1 MSVCVLY
8 RNPNHWTDW
17 DEIWHGG
24 GPQGW
29 KVLGGGLTWYPHP
42 PGTGC
47 INGVRGA
54 SGASAILAKTLL
66 NKSCRAPPK
75 CEGRSPFWTPHLD
88 LEGPRPHVLL
98 EPSLTLKGS
107 S

>member
-29 KVLGGGLTWYPHP
+29 KVLGGGVDLVPPPPWYGVHKWG
-42 PGTGC
+42 PGCLWSLSHFGKNFIEQKLQGT
-47 INGVRGA
+47 
-54 SGASAILAKTLL
+54 
-66 NKSCRAPPK
+66 PK
-75 CEGRSPFWTPHLD
+75 M
-88 LEGPRPHVLL
+88 
-98 EPSLTLKGS
+98 
-107 S
+107 

>member
-8 RNPNHWTDW
+8 RSPNHWTDW

-29 KVLGGGLTWYPHP
+29 KVLGGGGLTWYPHP

-54 SGASAILAKTLL
+54 SEASAILAKT
-66 NKSCRAPPK
+66 
-75 CEGRSPFWTPHLD
+75 EGRSPFWTPHLD